1 MKYRYLYQTKEN
13 RTVEG
18 EVEAPDRAGAYAA
31 IRKMGIRPQR
41 VIGDDPKPRLAWKRW
56 AAIAIL
62 SLALAVSVA
71 LLLRRGT
78 DGDAGWGERQ
88 QILGDQALIELNAH
102 TGWARCFAMEGE
114 RTLALY
120 AQPGWEVDRERVA
133 SAEEVVKSLD
143 NAAEVAP
150 NDPREFRHIKAIVAG
165 MKDELRRYLA
175 AGGTAQDYLDRLH
188 ERQLAEVACYERA
201 AQKFA
206 VAESASR
213 DDQQLYELWL
223 KTNEGLRE
231 MGIRTLPMPERLA
244 K

>member
-18 EVEAPDRAGAYAA
+18 EVEAPNRAGAYAA

-56 AAIAIL
+56 AAIAVL
-62 SLALAVSVA
+62 SLALVASIVSLA
-71 LLLRRGT
+71 RRETG
-78 DGDAGWGERQ
+78 GDDGWGERQ
-88 QILGDQALIELNAH
+88 QILGDQALIELNAR
-102 TGWARCFAMEGE
+102 TGWARCFATEGE

-133 SAEEVVKSLD
+133 SADEVVKSLD
-143 NAAEVAP
+143 SAVEVAP
-150 NDPREFRHIKAIVAG
+150 NDPREFRHVKAIVAG

-175 AGGTAQDYLDRLH
+175 AGGTAQGYLDRLH

-201 AQKFA
+201 AQKFS
-206 VAESASR
+206 VVESSCR
-213 DDQQLYELWL
+213 DDQQLYEIWL

-231 MGIRTLPMPERLA
+231 MGVRTLAMPERLA

>member
-1 MKYRYLYQTKEN
+1 MKYRYLYQTKDN

-31 IRKMGIRPQR
+31 IRKTGIRPLR

-56 AAIAIL
+56 AAIFAL
-62 SLALAVSVA
+62 SLALVVLAVSTFM
-71 LLLRRGT
+71 RGA
-78 DGDAGWGERQ
+78 DESAKRGERQ
-88 QILGDQALIELNAH
+88 QILGDQAMIDLNAR
-102 TGWARCFAMEGE
+102 TGWARCFSREGE

-120 AQPGWEVDRERVA
+120 AQPGWEVDRTKVA
-133 SAEEVVKSLD
+133 SADDVAKSLEND
-143 NAAEVAP
+143 VEIAP
-150 NDPREFRHIKAIVAG
+150 NDPLEFRQVKAIVAG
-165 MKDELRRYLA
+165 MKDEMRSYLA

-201 AQKFA
+201 ALKFSI
-206 VAESASR
+206 AERASK

-223 KTNEGLRE
+223 KANEDLRE